1 MQRILRSCVVV
12 FLMASPV
19 TVLAHGSADLLVEST
34 ASGGG
39 QLKVEYDFDTVGRLS
54 FSASLGPVSLYTGII
69 PAFDMLA
76 ADEPEEGA
84 FVLATGTQLTLTI
97 TAIDAG
103 KTAMKIGTTSL
114 AAAGDSVSLGTVP
127 FPHTHP
133 EYQLQL
139 TLPEGEYGE
148 GTISFMLT
156 SSGPVT
162 YAPSDVYTLKV
173 SNGPLPLPDYD
184 TTAYD
189 SKNVKCLS
197 KASKE
202 GAKFASKTHDLL
214 SACLDKVQVYEAKAA
229 LTTPPSNLAAVQ
241 AAAEKACADA
251 AGTGSDSGTLL
262 GKIAAAQASA
272 LKNIQKA
279 CGSAGSGLATD
290 DDVNQHL
297 GLVSCRA
304 QEMVAAAYGL
314 GRVQLAAFTARA
326 SQGGQT
332 LDTYFPCLFLTGS
345 D

>member
-1 MQRILRSCVVV
+1 MQRTMRILVAA
-12 FLMASPV
+12 FLVASP
-19 TVLAHGSADLLVEST
+19 TMVLAHGSADMLLEST

-39 QLKVEYDFDTVGRLS
+39 QLRVEFDFGTVARVG
-54 FSASLGPVSLYTGII
+54 FSASLGAVSLYTGII

-76 ADEPEEGA
+76 ADEPDEGS
-84 FVLATGTQLTLTI
+84 FVLATGTQITLTV

-103 KTAMKIGTTSL
+103 KTAMKVDTTSL
-114 AAAGDSVSLGTVP
+114 SAVGDTVALGTVP

-148 GTISFMLT
+148 GTISFQLT
-156 SSGPVT
+156 STGPVA
-162 YAPSDVYTLKV
+162 YAPSDVYTLKI

-184 TTAYD
+184 TSAYD

-197 KASKE
+197 KAAKE
-202 GAKFASKTHDLL
+202 GGKFASKTHDLL
-214 SACLDKVQVYEAKAA
+214 SQCLDKLQAYEAKAA
-229 LTTPPSNLAAVQ
+229 LTTPPGNLAAAQ

-251 AGTGSDSGTLL
+251 SGTGPDSATLL
-262 GKIAAAQASA
+262 GKIAAAQAAA

-279 CGSAGSGLATD
+279 CGTAGSGLATD
-290 DDVNQHL
+290 DDMNQHL

-304 QEMVAAAYGL
+304 QELVAAAYGL
-314 GRVQLAAFTARA
+314 GHTQLSAFTARA
-326 SQGGQT
+326 SQGGQP